1 MTGFIPCPRIDW
13 SNIRD
18 TSMPNYSLVLLGSI
32 VLGAIL
38 LLIKTYI
45 QKRRNPAGLPYP
57 PGPPGY
63 PFIGNVLDIPKEA
76 TWETYGKWAKQYGVY
91 FTNG

>member
-1 MTGFIPCPRIDW
+1 MTGFIPCPRMDW
-13 SNIRD
+13 SNTHT
-18 TSMPNYSLVLLGSI
+18 TSIPNYSSVWLGSI
-32 VLGAIL
+32 ALGAIL
-38 LLIKTYI
+38 FIKAFI

-76 TWETYGKWAKQYGVY
+76 TWEIYGKWAKQYGVY